1 MRLIYF
7 LLLFLPVASLAQD
20 TMQYVIGNA
29 GGDFLSANTQVSL
42 TIGEVASET
51 FVSSANKVSQ
61 GFHQGNLLVDRI
73 NEIFLKDY
81 SIKVYPNPLNDILT
95 IEADVLNKE
104 FRIIDIDGRIR
115 LNGYVTSELKQIDF
129 TGLPAGTYF
138 FQVEKHKTHK
148 IIKH

>member
-29 GGDFLSANTQVSL
+29 GGDFLSANTQVSR
-42 TIGEVASET
+42 TIGEVATET
-51 FVSSANKVSQ
+51 FVSSAHTVSQ

-81 SIKVYPNPLNDILT
+81 SIKVYPNPLNGILT

-115 LNGYVTSELKQIDF
+115 LNGYVISELQQIDF

>member
-20 TMQYVIGNA
+20 TVQYGISDA
-29 GGDFLSANTQVSL
+29 GEDFLSANTQVFW
-42 TIGEVASET
+42 TIGEVATEP
-51 FVSSANKVSQ
+51 FVSSTHTVSQ
-61 GFHQGNLLVDRI
+61 GFHQGNILVDRI
-73 NEIFLKDY
+73 NEIFLNDY
-81 SIKVYPNPLNDILT
+81 SIRVYPNPVNDNLT

-115 LNGYVTSELKQIDF
+115 LNGYVISELQEIDF
-129 TGLPAGTYF
+129 TGLLAGTYF

>member
-7 LLLFLPVASLAQD
+7 LLIVLPVASLAQD
-20 TMQYVIGNA
+20 TVQYGISNA
-29 GGDFLSANTQVSL
+29 GGDFLSANTQFSW
-42 TIGEVASET
+42 TSGEVATET
-51 FVSSANKVSQ
+51 FVSSTHTVSQ

-73 NEIFLKDY
+73 NEIFLNDY
-81 SIKVYPNPLNDILT
+81 SIRVYPNPANDNLT

-115 LNGYVTSELKQIDF
+115 LNGYVISELQEIDF
-129 TGLPAGTYF
+129 TNLLAGTYF

>member
-1 MRLIYF
+1 MRLIY
-7 LLLFLPVASLAQD
+7 LSLLFLPVASLAQD

-29 GGDFLSANTQVSL
+29 GGDFLSANTQVSW
-42 TIGEVASET
+42 TIGEVATET
-51 FVSSANKVSQ
+51 FVSSTQTVTQ

-73 NEIFLKDY
+73 NEIFLNDY
-81 SIKVYPNPLNDILT
+81 SIRVYPNPVDDNLT
-95 IEADVLNKE
+95 IETDVLNKE

-115 LNGYVTSELKQIDF
+115 LNGYVISEFQQIDF